1 MAMMSL
7 TPYKYQLY
15 GSYGRK
21 KRTEEKHLY
30 NSFFK
35 QKRKKKTTII
45 PIQSFPPPSTK
56 KKTYIKQNL
65 SSISSHSTSVFI
77 MREQKTFF
85 PTFQILLNNNMQ
97 KLG

>member
-1 MAMMSL
+1 MAAM
-7 TPYKYQLY
+7 
-15 GSYGRK
+15 GEK
-21 KRTEEKHLY
+21 KELKKNTSTTVFLNKKE
-30 NSFFK
+30 
-35 QKRKKKTTII
+35 KKTTII

>member
-1 MAMMSL
+1 MMSL

-35 QKRKKKTTII
+35 QKRKKKQ
-45 PIQSFPPPSTK
+45 PLFLYKASHPLQQK
-56 KKTYIKQNL
+56 KKTYIKPNL

>member
-1 MAMMSL
+1 MAAMGEKKELKKNTSTTVFL
-7 TPYKYQLY
+7 NKKEKKNNHYSYTKLPTPF
-15 GSYGRK
+15 
-21 KRTEEKHLY
+21 
-30 NSFFK
+30 N
-35 QKRKKKTTII
+35 
-45 PIQSFPPPSTK
+45 K